1 MTRCT
6 RLSRKDICVSSKL
19 KTDDEFDEPRDVIS
33 RESTHG
39 AWFMDVLPKT
49 TIYGNGKPV
58 QDGIP
63 TKPLSHLHV

>member
-1 MTRCT
+1 
-6 RLSRKDICVSSKL
+6 L

-49 TIYGNGKPV
+49 SIYGNGKPV